1 MMLAPIDAHA
11 HIKTTV
17 SERDIADLDA
27 FVVAVT
33 RERAE
38 WGPALAR
45 ADEFAVWGVGV
56 HPGLPAEIE
65 AFDADAFAAAVEQAI
80 FVGEI
85 GLDRRA
91 KSALATQRAVFRQV
105 LAVVADLP
113 RPASIHSVAATRD
126 VLAALQAT
134 PIAAP
139 ILHWWRGSPQETDEA
154 IAMGCFFS
162 LNGAEVRNPKVLGL
176 VPPDRVLTET
186 DFPHTKRS
194 DPAASKPAAV
204 STTEQ
209 ALMREWGLDIL
220 DLRRKLWSNL
230 AELWERCERSDT
242 LPAAV
247 QDTMLAAG
255 LD

>member
-1 MMLAPIDAHA
+1 MILAPIDAHA

-56 HPGLPAEIE
+56 HPGLPAEID
-65 AFDADAFAAAVEQAI
+65 AFDAEAFTAAVEQAV
-80 FVGEI
+80 FVGEV
-85 GLDRRA
+85 GLDGRA
-91 KSALATQRAVFRQV
+91 KSAIATQRAVFHQV
-105 LAVVADLP
+105 LTVVAALP
-113 RPASIHSVAATRD
+113 RPASIHSVAASGD
-126 VLAALQAT
+126 VLAALRAT

-139 ILHWWRGSPQETDEA
+139 ILHWWRGSPQQTKEA

-176 VPPDRVLTET
+176 IPPDRVLTET
-186 DFPHTKRS
+186 DFPHTKGS

-204 STTEQ
+204 STIER
-209 ALMREWGLDIL
+209 ALMREWGLGSL
-220 DLRRKLWSNL
+220 DLRRRLWSNL
-230 AELWERCERSDT
+230 AELWERCERSDV

>member
-1 MMLAPIDAHA
+1 MVQGDHA
-11 HIKTTV
+11 REQV
-17 SERDIADLDA
+17 SRD
-27 FVVAVT
+27 VHVA
-33 RERAE
+33 
-38 WGPALAR
+38 
-45 ADEFAVWGVGV
+45 
-56 HPGLPAEIE
+56 

-85 GLDRRA
+85 WLDRRA
-91 KSALATQRAVFRQV
+91 KSALATQRAVFHQV
-105 LAVVADLP
+105 LTVVAALP
-113 RPASIHSVAATRD
+113 RPASIHSVAATGD

-139 ILHWWRGSPQETDEA
+139 ILHWWRGSPQETEEA

-176 VPPDRVLTET
+176 VPPERVLTET
-186 DFPHTKRS
+186 DFPYTKRS
-194 DPAASKPAAV
+194 DPAASKQAAV

-209 ALMREWGLDIL
+209 ALMREWGLDTL
-220 DLRRKLWSNL
+220 DLRSRLWSNL